1 MKLLMPDTNG
11 VSELKESHAA
21 TIVLGKDHKVYYYE
35 GRFDD
40 AIAEGSVHNTG
51 FAKQGVRDLIMKK
64 KNQTGNDLV
73 VIIRPSEECSYAD
86 VVEAMDEM
94 MITQVEK
101 FMVVDVEKGEYEK
114 IRSLRL

>member
-35 GRFDD
+35 GKFID
-40 AIAEGSVHNTG
+40 AIAGGSVHNTG
-51 FAKQGVRDLIMKK
+51 FAKHCVLELIMKK
-64 KNQTGNDLV
+64 INQNANELV

-94 MITQVEK
+94 MISQVEK

-114 IRSLRL
+114 IISLRF